1 MSEAGCVCAREA
13 EGEGEGTCEDIDLDC
28 RRALFGLEEIVE
40 LLQQKFKCA
49 EVFVECV

>member
-1 MSEAGCVCAREA
+1 MCAR

>member
-1 MSEAGCVCAREA
+1 MCVPEK
-13 EGEGEGTCEDIDLDC
+13 EMEEEHEDIDLDC
-28 RRALFGLEEIVE
+28 RRALFGSEEIVE

>member
-1 MSEAGCVCAREA
+1 MSSMSEAGCVCVPEK
-13 EGEGEGTCEDIDLDC
+13 EKVHEDIDLDC
-28 RRALFGLEEIVE
+28 RRALFGFEEIVE